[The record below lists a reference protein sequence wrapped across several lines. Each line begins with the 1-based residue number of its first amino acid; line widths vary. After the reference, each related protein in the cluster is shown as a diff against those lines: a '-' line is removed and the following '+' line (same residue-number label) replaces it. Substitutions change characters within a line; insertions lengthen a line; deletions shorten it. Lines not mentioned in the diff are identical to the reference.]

1 MPEKNKHS
9 GKERKITMT
18 NKISEDFYDSFKVK
32 KDKKIRRKERRQN
45 NDYRNWSTE
54 DIEDWEEED
63 EKVDKYQIE
72 RKGVQ

>member
-1 MPEKNKHS
+1 MPEKNKHF
-9 GKERKITMT
+9 GKGKM
-18 NKISEDFYDSFKVK
+18 DDFKVK

-45 NDYRNWSTE
+45 KNIKNWHIE
-54 DIEDWEEED
+54 EIEDSYDFNVIYEEED

>member
-9 GKERKITMT
+9 GKERDRTMT

-45 NDYRNWSTE
+45 KNIKNWHIE
-54 DIEDWEEED
+54 EIEDSYDFNVIYEEED
-63 EKVDKYQIE
+63 EKVDKY
-72 RKGVQ
+72 

>member
-9 GKERKITMT
+9 GKERDRTMT

-54 DIEDWEEED
+54 DIEDWVEED
-63 EKVDKYQIE
+63 EKVDKY
-72 RKGVQ
+72 

>member
-1 MPEKNKHS
+1 MVLRALPVLGNNEINNWKEK
-9 GKERKITMT
+9 KIMNT
-18 NKISEDFYDSFKVK
+18 KISEDLYDSFKVK

-63 EKVDKYQIE
+63 EKVDKY
-72 RKGVQ
+72 

>member
-1 MPEKNKHS
+1 MVPRALPVLGNNEINNWKEK
-9 GKERKITMT
+9 KIMNT
-18 NKISEDFYDSFKVK
+18 KISEDLYDSFKVK

-63 EKVDKYQIE
+63 EKVDKY
-72 RKGVQ
+72 

>member
-9 GKERKITMT
+9 GKERDRTMT

-54 DIEDWEEED
+54 DIEDWVEED